1 MRSNKTVGTPVARK
15 STEEIELTGRAV
27 TRVKSPPEFSGVD
40 HDLDRGPTA
49 TYRAAVSRATAPR
62 VLVPLPQGARKAPRV
77 LVPLPQGARKA
88 SRSS

>member
-49 TYRAAVSRATAPR
+49 TYRAAVSRATAPGR
-62 VLVPLPQGARKAPRV
+62 SKGPESTCATAP
-77 LVPLPQGARKA
+77 G
-88 SRSS
+88 RSKSLQE